1 MIIFQTLCRAVSV
14 GESLQRIELRHTRWD
29 DWQSKLFFRW
39 DQPPRNFHR
48 LDDNLPRAAGDLCKD
63 LKQGREAFWCPWQ
76 TTWRHRSRAVQGVL
90 DLFAVLMTALL
101 SHRNSKLW
109 ISLSCCQNRE
119 AMCIINIIISFSS
132 VKHLKQRIYNLLFR
146 MWT

>member
-1 MIIFQTLCRAVSV
+1 MMIIFQTLCPAVSV

-29 DWQSKLFFRW
+29 NRQSKLFFRW

-48 LDDNLPRAAGDLCKD
+48 LDDNLPRRRSVQRPQARTWSLLMSVTND
-63 LKQGREAFWCPWQ
+63 LKAQKPSS
-76 TTWRHRSRAVQGVL
+76 SRCVGPLCCFDDSLVKPQE
-90 DLFAVLMTALL
+90 FKIM
-101 SHRNSKLW
+101 
-109 ISLSCCQNRE
+109 ISLSCCKDRE